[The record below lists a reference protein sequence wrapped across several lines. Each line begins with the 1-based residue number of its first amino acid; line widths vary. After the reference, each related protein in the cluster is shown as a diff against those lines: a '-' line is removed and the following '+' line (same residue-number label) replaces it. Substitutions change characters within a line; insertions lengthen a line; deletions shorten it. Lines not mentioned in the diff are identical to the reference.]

1 MNALRARW
9 GVMVDLV
16 IGDDP
21 KVAVAVVLALAVAA
35 AVVMS
40 GAAPTGLVTVG
51 GAVLVGAAFTAS
63 LHLDTRHLNRR
74 RSDE

>member
-1 MNALRARW
+1 
-9 GVMVDLV
+9 MVDLV

-21 KVAVAVVLALAVAA
+21 KIAVAVVLALAVAS

-40 GAAPTGLVTVG
+40 GEAPAGLVTVG

-63 LHLDTRHLNRR
+63 LYLDTRHLTRR

>member
-1 MNALRARW
+1 MKVLRGLWR
-9 GVMVDLV
+9 VMVDLV

-21 KVAVAVVLALAVAA
+21 KIAVAVVLALAVAS

-40 GAAPTGLVTVG
+40 GEAPAGLVTVG

-63 LHLDTRHLNRR
+63 LYLDTRHLTRR